1 MYNSTSSR
9 PIPPKLNYSGRSSSN
24 WTTDPF
30 GDSSDDSESDDG
42 LQRDINRQSLS
53 TLRGMHQEAENSTPI
68 RSRSIRSSGIAMS
81 SQIPSS
87 SNSSVVAPRNLPPI
101 RRQINF
107 DDISSLSSSS
117 DSSDSDIDSNA
128 SVNGIQPNQPVP
140 NRNSNIAYVITYI
153 TDLVIKLDLLFN
165 SKIKITINLLSQIDV
180 DNIRS
185 KTATFVDTVKN
196 FYIHNRQ
203 RINAIQNGTELYENL
218 QEQTNVLANDVLIA
232 TNSYAVQRKGG
243 FLIHSHPSLKY
254 YGDCDKKHLL

>member
-1 MYNSTSSR
+1 
-9 PIPPKLNYSGRSSSN
+9 
-24 WTTDPF
+24 
-30 GDSSDDSESDDG
+30 
-42 LQRDINRQSLS
+42 
-53 TLRGMHQEAENSTPI
+53 MHQEAKNSTPI

-87 SNSSVVAPRNLPPI
+87 SNSSVAPRNLPPI

-107 DDISSLSSSS
+107 DDISNLSSSS

-128 SVNGIQPNQPVP
+128 SVNGIIQPNQPAP

-196 FYIHNRQ
+196 FYINNRQ

-243 FLIHSHPSLKY
+243 FLIHSHPSLKNY
-254 YGDCDKKHLL
+254 RDCDKKYLL